1 MKKQHRKGSGH
12 SIVHGQAP
20 RLLSLWRRLTG
31 GVPVCILAP
40 LKHIASPLHTTTP
53 GLAAVET
60 LVQFF

>member
-1 MKKQHRKGSGH
+1 MKKQHRKRSGQ

-20 RLLSLWRRLTG
+20 SLLSPWPRLTG
-31 GVPVCILAP
+31 GVPVCILAL
-40 LKHIASPLHTTTP
+40 LKHIASPLHTATP